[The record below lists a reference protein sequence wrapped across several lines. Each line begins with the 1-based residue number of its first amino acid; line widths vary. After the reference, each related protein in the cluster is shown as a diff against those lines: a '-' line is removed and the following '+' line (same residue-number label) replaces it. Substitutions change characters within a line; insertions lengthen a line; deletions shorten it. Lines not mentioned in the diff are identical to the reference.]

1 MQNAAWWIVTIP
13 KEDWVPSLPRGVK
26 YIKGQLEKGEE
37 TGYLHWQAVVCLIK
51 KQRLSGAKKL
61 FPNSSHL
68 EPTRSAA
75 ANEYVW
81 KDETSQGE
89 RFEFGEKP
97 VQRNNAKDWDAIW
110 DSAKKGDIMSIPADV
125 RLRCYSTLKKIEKDY
140 MVPEAM
146 ERQVTVFIGP
156 TNVGKSRKAWELAGL
171 DAYPKDPNTKFWDGY
186 NGQENVV
193 IDEFRGRIDI
203 SHVLRWFDRYPV
215 CVENKGGGVVLRAKR
230 IYITSNLPVTQWYK
244 ELDDSTF
251 AALLRR
257 LKIIVMNK
265 RDSSA

>member
-1 MQNAAWWIVTIP
+1 MQNAAWWIITIP
-13 KEDWVPSLPRGVK
+13 KDKWKPSLPKGVK
-26 YIKGQLEKGEE
+26 YIKGQLEKGENND
-37 TGYLHWQAVVCLIK
+37 YLHWQVVACLEK
-51 KQRLSGAKKL
+51 KQRMSGAKKL
-61 FPNSSHL
+61 FVKEAHL
-68 EPTRSAA
+68 EPTRSSA

-97 VQRNNAKDWDAIW
+97 VKRNVAKDWDSIW
-110 DSAKKGDIMSIPADV
+110 DNAKKGDIMGIPADI

-146 ERQVTVFIGP
+146 VRKVIVYVGP
-156 TNVGKSRKAWELAGL
+156 TGVGKSRKAWELAGM

-203 SHVLRWFDRYPV
+203 SHILRWFDRYPV
-215 CVENKGGGVVLRAKR
+215 CVENKGGGTVLKAKR
-230 IYITSNLPVTQWYK
+230 IYVTSNLPVIDWYK
-244 ELDDSTF
+244 ELDKSTF
-251 AALLRR
+251 GALLRR
-257 LKIIVMNK
+257 IEIVIMK
-265 RDSSA
+265 